1 MLSKV
6 VSSRQSVST
15 VHRYMVSVG
24 AHLMYINTALNLLGP
39 ASTNFAEL
47 FSHVA
52 EEYETLPQLEQEP
65 NFSAVYEFSH

>member
-1 MLSKV
+1 
-6 VSSRQSVST
+6 
-15 VHRYMVSVG
+15 MVSVG